1 MADIKYLSLEGLT
14 TYHDKIKS
22 FIASSI
28 SDAHGDEIVSIAN
41 AVSTT
46 VDGVQYVSFTYTK
59 ADNTTATFTIDKDT
73 LDTVIGDA
81 SKTSKGLMTIDQVT
95 ALEKV
100 VSDVANLQSG
110 AILGHTQTVKADSGS
125 LAAWNGSVD
134 QTLTYDLTYDD
145 GEKKIVLSI
154 GDGTSTV
161 TSSIDATDF
170 IKDGMLSSADIV
182 TIPDDEPGSALPAGK
197 YIKLSWNTDAGIDAT
212 YIPVGDLISEH
223 DIIASDDTTV
233 INSPD
238 SYVTAGEKI
247 NVTLNVKEST
257 NDKGTKVHQLAL
269 EVDDSYLEGVLFKV
283 NASGDDYVKA
293 TTSASGDTVTVEAQ
307 DVVKNVADA
316 YESGNIAGAKVKVGA
331 VATPDITT
339 IEDSITD
346 RNLDEALGV
355 LLTNDATLNAKF
367 NDYALKTDLDTH
379 TAISNSEI
387 EALFAS

>member
-14 TYHDKIKS
+14 IYHDKIKS

-28 SDAHGDEIVSIAN
+28 EGAHGAEIVSIAN
-41 AVSTT
+41 AESTT
-46 VDGVQYVSFTYTK
+46 VDDVQYVSFTYTK
-59 ADNTTATFTIDKDT
+59 ADDSTATFTIDKDT

-81 SKTSKGLMTIDQVT
+81 STSSKGLMTTAQVT

-100 VSDVANLQSG
+100 VRDVEGLQSG
-110 AILGHTQTVKADSGS
+110 AILGHAQTVKADSGS

-134 QTLTYDLTYDD
+134 QALTYDLTYDD

-170 IKDGMLSSADIV
+170 IKDGMLNSADIV
-182 TIPDDEPGSALPAGK
+182 TIPNDEPGSALPTGK

-223 DIIASDDTTV
+223 V
-233 INSPD
+233 ITATEEAATNPD
-238 SYVTAGEKI
+238 SYVSAGDKI
-247 NVTLNVKEST
+247 NVILNVKEST
-257 NDKGTKVHQLAL
+257 NDKGAKVHQLAL
-269 EVDDSYLEGVLFKV
+269 EVDDSYLEGVLFAG
-283 NASGDDYVKA
+283 NISGDDYVSA
-293 TTSASGDTVTVEAQ
+293 IASGDTVTVAAQ

-316 YESGNIAGAKVKVGA
+316 YKNSNIADTKIKVGTA
-331 VATPDITT
+331 QATPDVVT
-339 IEDSITD
+339 IAEIISNKNLNSALED
-346 RNLDEALGV
+346 
-355 LLTNDATLNAKF
+355 LLTNDVVLNTKF
-367 NDYALKTDLDTH
+367 NNYALKTDLDTH

-387 EALFAS
+387 EALFA